1 VTNHTKHKLLYIN
14 SIQTKGDKS
23 DTFYRSFILSLYTHS
38 KTSTIRQF
46 YTNIV
51 TSITSA
57 EANPLRDIQ

>member
-1 VTNHTKHKLLYIN
+1 MTKHTKHNTIQIN
-14 SIQTKGDKS
+14 DIQTKGDKS
-23 DTFYRSFILSLYTHS
+23 DTFYRGFILSLYTHS

-57 EANPLRDIQ
+57 EANPLRDI

>member
-1 VTNHTKHKLLYIN
+1 MLYIN
-14 SIQTKGDKS
+14 NIQTKGNKS
-23 DTFYRSFILSLYTHS
+23 DTFYRGFILSLYTHS

>member
-1 VTNHTKHKLLYIN
+1 MLHIN
-14 SIQTKGDKS
+14 NIQAKGNKS
-23 DTFYRSFILSLYTHS
+23 DTFYRGFILSLYTHS

-57 EANPLRDIQ
+57 EADLLRDI